1 MHGPA
6 GKVKERLGS
15 RSNFGKSS
23 DSFLRIPQGDV
34 SLMHKALY
42 LFIFTLFC

>member
-15 RSNFGKSS
+15 RSNFDKSNL
-23 DSFLRIPQGDV
+23 FLRIPQGDV

-42 LFIFTLFC
+42 LFIFTLLC